1 MSLSSAGGYDGRGRS
16 NDLFLLNVEELRWT
30 HPPANESTPAGRQR
44 HTAVLVQNKKLFVFG
59 VGRAAEGCA
68 ALQL

>member
-1 MSLSSAGGYDGRGRS
+1 
-16 NDLFLLNVEELRWT
+16 LLNVEELRWT

-59 VGRAAEGCA
+59 VSGPACDLCGSLAA
-68 ALQL
+68 